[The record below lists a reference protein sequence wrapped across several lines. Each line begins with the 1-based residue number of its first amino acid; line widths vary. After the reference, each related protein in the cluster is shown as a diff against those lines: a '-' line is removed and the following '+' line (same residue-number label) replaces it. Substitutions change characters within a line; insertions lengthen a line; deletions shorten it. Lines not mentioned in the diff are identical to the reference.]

1 MACWPNLGPE
11 LVSRVAGGSADAA
24 TCEAEASPPSTGRR
38 PKSRPRRGRGRTNC
52 VGRAGERARSEKKG
66 ESDRGRDEEEGGEKV
81 GQEQKGDDEEKDPRR
96 IWKGSEEEQG
106 IQMGMEEGEST
117 G

>member
-1 MACWPNLGPE
+1 MACWPNLGLE
-11 LVSRVAGGSADAA
+11 LVSRVAGGSADAV

-38 PKSRPRRGRGRTNC
+38 PKSRQRRGRGRTNC
-52 VGRAGERARSEKKG
+52 VGRAGERARSEKG

-96 IWKGSEEEQG
+96 IWKGSDEEQG
-106 IQMGMEEGEST
+106 MQMGMEEGEST